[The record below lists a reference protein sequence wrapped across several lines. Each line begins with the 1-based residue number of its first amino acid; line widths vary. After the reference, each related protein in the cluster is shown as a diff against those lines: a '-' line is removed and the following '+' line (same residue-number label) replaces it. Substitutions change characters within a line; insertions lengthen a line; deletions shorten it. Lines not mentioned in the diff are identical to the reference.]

1 MKKVFVLLGVL
12 LTLSATTFAQNTQS
26 RQQVNGDISANSLSI
41 VTVSLGDTVGATLDT
56 VYFTPRHSNIT
67 LDLKVKDSCTLAYST
82 LAGLYQGDHIF
93 LNITNP
99 AQTGVL
105 KLYSAFIVSTG
116 TNTISLTANKHCTL
130 EFWLDIS
137 GKLVEI
143 SRNLNY

>member
-1 MKKVFVLLGVL
+1 MKKLFVLLGLL
-12 LTLSATTFAQNTQS
+12 LTLAITTEAQNTQS
-26 RQQVNGDISANSLSI
+26 RQQVNGDISANSLSFI
-41 VTVSLGDTVGATLDT
+41 TVGLTDVASATLDT
-56 VYFTPRHSNIT
+56 VYFAPRHSNIT
-67 LDLKVKDSCTLAYST
+67 LSVVVKDSCTLAYTS
-82 LAGLYQGDHIF
+82 LNGLYFGDHIF
-93 LNITNP
+93 LNVTNP

-105 KLYSAFIVSTG
+105 KLYPAFIVSTG